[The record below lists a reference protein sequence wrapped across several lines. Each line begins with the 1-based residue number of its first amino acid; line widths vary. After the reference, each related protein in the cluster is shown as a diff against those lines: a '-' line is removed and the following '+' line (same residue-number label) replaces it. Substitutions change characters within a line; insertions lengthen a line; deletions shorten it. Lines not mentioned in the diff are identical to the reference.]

1 MRSVEEVFSGR
12 LPLIAA
18 AFSGVVLLAVLLAVV
33 ASLVLGSGRGSE
45 DSGFEYTHVLQ
56 RRPISVEHMV
66 LPTALPNEA
75 HVPIRFREP
84 RQVWSAED
92 IEPFLLDS
100 RLLGL
105 EYLRG
110 ENAAQLERML
120 EAIP

>member
-12 LPLIAA
+12 LPLLAA
-18 AFSGVVLLAVLLAVV
+18 AFGGLVLVAVLLTVV
-33 ASLVLGSGRGSE
+33 VSLIVRSGSSE
-45 DSGFEYTHVLQ
+45 PEPRLEYTHFFQ

-75 HVPIRFREP
+75 QVPLRFREP
-84 RQVWSAED
+84 RQEWSAED
-92 IEPFLLDS
+92 IEPFLLDARS
-100 RLLGL
+100 LGL

-120 EAIP
+120 KAIP

>member
-12 LPLIAA
+12 IPLIAA
-18 AFSGVVLLAVLLAVV
+18 AFGGVVLLAVLLTVV
-33 ASLVLGSGRGSE
+33 VSLVVQSGSTGDQPRM
-45 DSGFEYTHVLQ
+45 EYTHFFQ

-75 HVPIRFREP
+75 HVPVRFREP
-84 RQVWSAED
+84 QQEWSAED

-100 RLLGL
+100 RSLGL

>member
-12 LPLIAA
+12 LPLFAA
-18 AFSGVVLLAVLLAVV
+18 AFGGVAVLAVLTAVVVSLAVR
-33 ASLVLGSGRGSE
+33 SGGAE
-45 DSGFEYTHVLQ
+45 DTTALEYTHAFQ
-56 RRPISVEHMV
+56 RQPISVEHMV
-66 LPTALPNEA
+66 LPRALPDQA
-75 HVPIRFREP
+75 HMPVRFREP
-84 RQVWSAED
+84 RQEWASED

-100 RLLGL
+100 RSLGL

>member
-45 DSGFEYTHVLQ
+45 DSALEYTHVLQ

-84 RQVWSAED
+84 RQEWSAED

>member
-18 AFSGVVLLAVLLAVV
+18 AFGGVVLLAVLLAVV
-33 ASLVLGSGRGSE
+33 ASLVLGSGRGAE
-45 DSGFEYTHVLQ
+45 GSGFEYTHALQ

-66 LPTALPNEA
+66 LPTALPDEA

-84 RQVWSAED
+84 QQEWSAEE

-100 RLLGL
+100 RSLGL

>member
-12 LPLIAA
+12 LPLLAA
-18 AFSGVVLLAVLLAVV
+18 AFGDVVLLAVLTAVLV
-33 ASLVLGSGRGSE
+33 SLVMPSGGAE
-45 DSGFEYTHVLQ
+45 DTTALKYTHAFQ

-66 LPTALPNEA
+66 LPRALPDEA
-75 HVPIRFREP
+75 HVPVRFREP
-84 RQVWSAED
+84 RQEWSAED

-100 RLLGL
+100 RSLGL

-110 ENAAQLERML
+110 ENAAQLEQML